1 MNTKRQAPFKHS
13 DGSGCWTKE
22 CSRGNSNL
30 EAHLNAK
37 PMSAPPTVLMS
48 LSHVAQNHVPRHMD
62 EQHAGYYEATDKKH
76 FGDKTQPGSK
86 FLDPSLEKV
95 EHVLMLRM
103 RQTDTRELQG
113 DDREALIARGSD
125 PNGFGGGKR
134 YLMVLT
140 EGTVGIKDSTGLP
153 ADTKIEVV
161 RTKPGAPCSLVMQV
175 DEQPTTDYAVI
186 VLGKHKQTGNDFV
199 ITTFPGPVTKPT
211 SNEELDAREGQT
223 MTVGEVKEIM
233 GGDFWINTKMK

>member
-1 MNTKRQAPFKHS
+1 MTAKRIAPYKHS

-30 EAHLNAK
+30 ESHLNPTRTVK
-37 PMSAPPTVLMS
+37 PQVMMGYAY
-48 LSHVAQNHVPRHMD
+48 VANQNVPRNID
-62 EQHAGYYEATDKKH
+62 EQHAAYYDATDKKH

-103 RQTDTRELQG
+103 GQLGAANLDG

-125 PNGFGGGKR
+125 PNGFGKGKR

-140 EGTVGIKDSTGLP
+140 KGTVGIKNSNTLDED
-153 ADTKIEVV
+153 AKVEVV
-161 RTKPGAPCSLVMQV
+161 RTKPGAPCSLVMEV
-175 DEQPTTDYAVI
+175 NEQPTTDYAVI
-186 VLGKHKQTGNDFV
+186 VMGEHKQTGNDFV

-211 SNEELDAREGQT
+211 ANESLDAREGQV
-223 MTVGEVKEIM
+223 MAVREVKEIL
-233 GGDFWINTKMK
+233 GEDFWINTKMQ